1 MQVFLFCLCIGGIM
15 FFYEHEPQT
24 MPPIFQRLIHR
35 FLNPNIIS
43 GQFPHKDVLKHVDQ
57 LSPDRHDLQ
66 LPANPPQA
74 LKNHVEENP
83 GILERLKIEGF
94 HGL

>member
-1 MQVFLFCLCIGGIM
+1 MGGIM
-15 FFYEHEPQT
+15 FFYEHEPRT

-43 GQFPHKDVLKHVDQ
+43 GQFSPESVSKHVDQ
-57 LSPDRHDLQ
+57 LSERHDAQFRATPHRGLEKQ
-66 LPANPPQA
+66 
-74 LKNHVEENP
+74 VEENP
-83 GILERLKIEGF
+83 EILETLKIDGF